1 MLERIK
7 EQLFQQVLPTS
18 IGGLFL
24 SAFDKEG
31 KLLSSHGSVKT
42 DKPMSTLVELLYN
55 AFLTQQ
61 TQTHLLVMDVVQDLK
76 ETSDITEFLKL
87 SPKEYGVLVVTWDGV
102 KSGVLLPD
110 TAGVVDMQ
118 SALSYLKQKYQL
130 TGTTFVSTFKTRRSA
145 FAV

>member
-1 MLERIK
+1 
-7 EQLFQQVLPTS
+7 
-18 IGGLFL
+18 
-24 SAFDKEG
+24 
-31 KLLSSHGSVKT
+31 
-42 DKPMSTLVELLYN
+42 
-55 AFLTQQ
+55 
-61 TQTHLLVMDVVQDLK
+61 
-76 ETSDITEFLKL
+76 
-87 SPKEYGVLVVTWDGV
+87 V

>member
-87 SPKEYGVLVVTWDGV
+87 SPKEYGVLVVT
-102 KSGVLLPD
+102 
-110 TAGVVDMQ
+110 
-118 SALSYLKQKYQL
+118 
-130 TGTTFVSTFKTRRSA
+130 
-145 FAV
+145 